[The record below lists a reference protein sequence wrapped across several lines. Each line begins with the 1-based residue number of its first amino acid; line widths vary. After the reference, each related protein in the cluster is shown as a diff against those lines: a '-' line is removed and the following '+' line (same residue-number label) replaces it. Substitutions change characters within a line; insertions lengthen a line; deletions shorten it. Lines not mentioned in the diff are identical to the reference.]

1 MRKKTIERV
10 PFIGLSKVKDD
21 ADVRYT
27 AVTDIKQIDGTA
39 HLFVEVY
46 KNQENSTDIPAV
58 RIVLT
63 EDDFGTYFPEKGI
76 WSRGRITKT
85 TWTNNGL
92 IWQEDERQTRYTAGT
107 MEKENV
113 LQSEK
118 DLAMIKSFLQY
129 AKSSRETAWW
139 NYIDKRQEHITYQE
153 RREQSERRDRRRRE
167 ALREREENTPELP
180 EGEILSYADRMVFHQ
195 EHRLYYKKHRSTAEV
210 ACSKCGGVTEERWRQ
225 GQSYESSFEVM
236 IEEPRRGAYDRC
248 PLCGEKG
255 RYIPLGDYKTGRSRK
270 TEYLFLG
277 QRYKNGMVFRYIEV
291 GKEWELGLIQEEK
304 GPGMYNAREV
314 LSGMEIARAYFE
326 PGKKI
331 QKDYHKHNPYTG
343 MDFWDDCNL
352 SGMSNIYIK
361 EAGIM
366 PETYENMKGTF
377 LEYSALKEY
386 ERAAGPVNAVDY
398 MERYI
403 QTPQIE
409 MMVKL
414 GLIKIA
420 GELVRYHCGI
430 VNDTEADR
438 ADTFLGIRKE
448 RVRQLIRH
456 KGDIK
461 ILETMQMEK
470 KMDQHWTEEQIE
482 RITELDIAH
491 AQIPVEYIGI
501 QQFLNRVSKY
511 AGCEY
516 GTMCSR
522 AVDKMQRTART
533 YIDYLHMRE
542 QLGYDMDNTVYLYPK
557 DLGAAH
563 AKMVSESNK
572 KRAEEQITNAN
583 ERYRMI
589 GKKYR
594 SLRRRFYFED
604 DRYLIRPARNA
615 GEIVMEGRILHHCVG
630 SDRYLEGHNKG
641 ESIILFLRDKKEP
654 DMPYIT
660 VEIDNEQSRI
670 RQWYGAH
677 DGKPD
682 EDRMQKWL
690 DAYVI
695 RLRCRMDPAAAAG
708 GPGAVQDML
717 AYA

>member
-1 MRKKTIERV
+1 MKKKTIERV
-10 PFIGLSKVKDD
+10 PFIGLSKIKKDEC
-21 ADVRYT
+21 VRYT

-46 KNQENSTDIPAV
+46 RNQENSMDVPKV
-58 RIVLT
+58 RIVMT
-63 EDDFGTYFPEKGI
+63 EDDFGTYFPEKEI

-92 IWQEDERQTRYTAGT
+92 IWREDERRTRYTAGT

-118 DLAMIKSFLQY
+118 DLARIKSFL
-129 AKSSRETAWW
+129 KDRRTSREIAWW
-139 NYIDKRQEHITYQE
+139 EYIDRRQEHITYQE
-153 RREQSERRDRRRRE
+153 RRKQSERRDRRRQE
-167 ALREREENTPELP
+167 ALREREENTPKLP
-180 EGEILSYADRMVFHQ
+180 EGKILSYADTMIFHQ
-195 EHRLYYKKHRSTAEV
+195 EHRLYYKKHRYTADV
-210 ACSKCGGVTEERWRQ
+210 ACSKCGGVAEARWRP
-225 GQSYESSFEVM
+225 GQSYESQFDVM
-236 IEEPRRGAYDRC
+236 IEEPRRNTYGRC

-255 RYIPLGDYKTGRSRK
+255 RYIPQGDYRAGKNRK
-270 TEYLFLG
+270 TEHLFLG
-277 QRYKNGMVFRYIEV
+277 QRYKDGMVFRYIEV
-291 GKEWELGLIQEEK
+291 EKKWDMCLLPGKKGQE
-304 GPGMYNAREV
+304 MYNAREE
-314 LSGMEIARAYFE
+314 LSRMEIARAYFE

-331 QKDYHKHNPYTG
+331 QKDYHKHSQYTG

-361 EAGIM
+361 GAGIM
-366 PETYENMKGTF
+366 PETYENMKDTF

-386 ERAAGPVNAVDY
+386 EQAAGPVNAVDY
-398 MERYI
+398 LERYI
-403 QTPQIE
+403 QAPQIE
-409 MMVKL
+409 MLVKT
-414 GLIKIA
+414 GLTKIV
-420 GELVRYHCGI
+420 GELVSYHYGI
-430 VNDTEADR
+430 VHDTGADR

-448 RVRQLIRH
+448 HVRQLIRH
-456 KGDIK
+456 EGDID

-470 KMDQHWTEEQIE
+470 RLGQRWTEEQIE
-482 RITELDIAH
+482 QITELDIAH
-491 AQIPVEYIGI
+491 AQIPIENMGI

-557 DLGAAH
+557 DLEAAH

-572 KRAEEQITNAN
+572 KRAEEQITKAN

-594 SLRRRFYFED
+594 SLRKRFYFED

-695 RLRCRMDPAAAAG
+695 RLRCRLDPAAAAG